1 MSDTAALT
9 DQDGTK
15 TFISAEDGNVWI
27 SLFRSDKRMHAVL
40 SIDEADEIVAGIC
53 KAQLVA
59 AEQRG
64 AQASADLALASL
76 RGRDRYQPKHLGL

>member
-1 MSDTAALT
+1 M
-9 DQDGTK
+9 
-15 TFISAEDGNVWI
+15 
-27 SLFRSDKRMHAVL
+27 
-40 SIDEADEIVAGIC
+40 AGIR

-76 RGRDRYQPKHLGL
+76 RGRDRYQPKHLGRDGRADVRRLPSGLDD